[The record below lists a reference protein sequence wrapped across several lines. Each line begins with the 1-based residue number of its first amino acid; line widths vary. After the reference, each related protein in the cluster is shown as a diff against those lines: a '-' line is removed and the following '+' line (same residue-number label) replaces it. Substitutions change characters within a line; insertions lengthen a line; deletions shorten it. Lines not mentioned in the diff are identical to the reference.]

1 MTKKSLILILFLL
14 CFENSFSQ
22 NFQKIFF
29 EINTKDKLWIIS
41 KPISSLKVKKVTKE
55 VNSILIGKSN
65 GKFLDQDLQGG
76 QIDAFRH
83 IFLIYKLSSEIGIEK
98 ARRFGNIYE
107 SYNKKVFKTTAN
119 SGYDYASEMMDKFNN
134 ELGIYLFLKMDKV
147 SDIQIIDEIKKQI
160 IEGNARKISKDG
172 KGRSVGKDFNI
183 IEDSIWKK
191 EWYNQRLLIQT
202 NK

>member
-83 IFLIYKLSSEIGIEK
+83 ILLLYKLSSEIGIEK

>member
-1 MTKKSLILILFLL
+1 MTKKALILILFLL

>member
-1 MTKKSLILILFLL
+1 MTKKILILILFLL

-22 NFQKIFF
+22 DFKKIFF
-29 EINTKDKLWIIS
+29 KINTKDKLWIIT
-41 KPISSLKVKKVTKE
+41 KPISSLKVKKITNE
-55 VNSILIGKSN
+55 VNSILIKKSN
-65 GKFLDQDLQGG
+65 SKFLDQDPQGG

-83 IFLIYKLSSEIGIEK
+83 ILLLYKLSSEIGIEK

-107 SYNKKVFKTTAN
+107 SYNKKVFKSTSN
-119 SGYDYASEMMDKFNN
+119 SGYDYASEIMDKFNN
-134 ELGIYLFLKMDKV
+134 ELGIYLFLKMDKI
-147 SDIQIIDEIKKQI
+147 SDIQIIDEIEKQI

-191 EWYNQRLLIQT
+191 EWYNQRVLIQT

>member
-83 IFLIYKLSSEIGIEK
+83 ILLLYKLSSEIGIEK

-191 EWYNQRLLIQT
+191 EWYNQRVLIQT

>member
-1 MTKKSLILILFLL
+1 MTKKALILILFLL

-83 IFLIYKLSSEIGIEK
+83 ILLLYKLSSEIGIEK

>member
-83 IFLIYKLSSEIGIEK
+83 ILLLYKLSSEIGIEK

-134 ELGIYLFLKMDKV
+134 ELGIYLFLKMDKI

>member
-1 MTKKSLILILFLL
+1 MTKKALILILFLL

-65 GKFLDQDLQGG
+65 VKFLDQDLQGG

-83 IFLIYKLSSEIGIEK
+83 ILLLYKLSSEIGIEK

>member
-65 GKFLDQDLQGG
+65 VKFLDQDLQGG

-83 IFLIYKLSSEIGIEK
+83 ILLLYKLSSEIGIEK

>member
-1 MTKKSLILILFLL
+1 M
-14 CFENSFSQ
+14 
-22 NFQKIFF
+22 
-29 EINTKDKLWIIS
+29 WIIS

-134 ELGIYLFLKMDKV
+134 ELGIYLF
-147 SDIQIIDEIKKQI
+147 
-160 IEGNARKISKDG
+160 
-172 KGRSVGKDFNI
+172 
-183 IEDSIWKK
+183 
-191 EWYNQRLLIQT
+191 
-202 NK
+202 

>member
-83 IFLIYKLSSEIGIEK
+83 ILLIYKLSSEIGIEK

-107 SYNKKVFKTTAN
+107 SYNKKVFKTTDN